1 MKTAPHHNARRAIVG
16 ATIGNAIEFYDFL
29 VYSIFAIQI
38 GQAFFPSDNAYLSLI
53 ASLATFGAGFV
64 SRPLGAWLIGSYADR
79 HGRRPAL
86 LLTLGCMG
94 AGIAGLA
101 LTPSYAQIGIAAPI
115 IAVTARLLQ
124 GFALGGEV
132 GPSTAFLIEAS
143 AHTHRGLIGSLQ
155 RVTQLGAGGLG
166 ALAGLVLS
174 LVLTKAELAA
184 YGWRIALGLGLVV
197 IPYALWV
204 RQTLPETHAVEER
217 VASAPPPTR
226 REWRIMALGFVL
238 FSAGTSTSYILNYL
252 GTFAQAS
259 LHMGQSEALGGQ
271 FLSYVTGVIAG
282 LGAGWLSDKVGRR
295 PVILAAAVVPLLGG
309 LAAVRLADR
318 QPLTRDLH
326 RGLRTVRPGQ
336 RDLQRIRGGG
346 QRKPVQGQPGAQF
359 RAWLYPAADPVRQ
372 HRTADRHLVDQG
384 GRHPD
389 GDRLVSDRGVGAG
402 AGGGAADAG
411 NRTGAGG
418 TTVAFPAPTF
428 PLLASCARRPI
439 SAP

>member
-1 MKTAPHHNARRAIVG
+1 MDGGTRHNARRAIVG
-16 ATIGNAIEFYDFL
+16 ATLGNAIEFYDFL

-86 LLTLGCMG
+86 LLTLACMG

-115 IAVTARLLQ
+115 IAVIARLLQ

-132 GPSTAFLIEAS
+132 GPSTAFLIEAA

-155 RVTQLGAGGLG
+155 RVTQLAAGGMG
-166 ALAGLVLS
+166 ALVGLVLS
-174 LVLTKAELAA
+174 LVLTKAELAD

-204 RQTLPETHAVEER
+204 RRTLPETHAVEER
-217 VASAPPPTR
+217 AAHAPPPTR

-259 LHMGQSEALGGQ
+259 LKMGQSAALGGQ

-282 LGAGWLSDKVGRR
+282 LGAGWLSDRVGRR
-295 PVILAAAVVPLLGG
+295 PVILAAAIVPLLGAWPLFAWLIGSPTPATFTLACALFG
-309 LAAVRLADR
+309 LANGISSVFVVAVSESLSKASRARNFAMGYTL
-318 QPLTRDLH
+318 PLTIFGSTAQLIVTWAIKESGTPMAIAWYLIAIWVP
-326 RGLRTVRPGQ
+326 GL
-336 RDLQRIRGGG
+336 I
-346 QRKPVQGQPGAQF
+346 
-359 RAWLYPAADPVRQ
+359 AALLMPETAP
-372 HRTADRHLVDQG
+372 HRTGQAQ
-384 GRHPD
+384 
-389 GDRLVSDRGVGAG
+389 A
-402 AGGGAADAG
+402 
-411 NRTGAGG
+411 
-418 TTVAFPAPTF
+418 
-428 PLLASCARRPI
+428 
-439 SAP
+439 

>member
-1 MKTAPHHNARRAIVG
+1 MDGGTRHNARRAIIG
-16 ATIGNAIEFYDFL
+16 ATVGNAIEFYDFL

-155 RVTQLGAGGLG
+155 RVTQLGAGGMG
-166 ALAGLVLS
+166 ALVGLVLS
-174 LVLTKAELAA
+174 LLLTKSELAA

-204 RQTLPETHAVEER
+204 RRTLPETHALEER
-217 VASAPPPTR
+217 AASAPPPTR
-226 REWRIMALGFVL
+226 REWRIMGLGFVL

-252 GTFAQAS
+252 ATFAQVS
-259 LHMGQSEALGGQ
+259 LKMPQTEALGGQ

-282 LGAGWLSDKVGRR
+282 LGAGWASDKVGRR
-295 PVILAAAVVPLLGG
+295 PVILAAAVVPLLGAWPLFAWLIGDPTPAKFVVTCGLFG
-309 LAAVRLADR
+309 LAKLVAGVFSGSADVTGLVHGLLHGLGLATA
-318 QPLTRDLH
+318 LVA
-326 RGLRTVRPGQ
+326 GVMAF
-336 RDLQRIRGGG
+336 
-346 QRKPVQGQPGAQF
+346 AQ
-359 RAWLYPAADPVRQ
+359 
-372 HRTADRHLVDQG
+372 RHLK
-384 GRHPD
+384 R
-389 GDRLVSDRGVGAG
+389 
-402 AGGGAADAG
+402 
-411 NRTGAGG
+411 
-418 TTVAFPAPTF
+418 
-428 PLLASCARRPI
+428 LLAFSTISHLGIMLTALSAECAVGEATIEGRRYLTFSGDGWVAAYRSSDVTAAHEWRPL
-439 SAP
+439 